1 MKPALIVPYL
11 AVKHTFSLPY
21 FTLSYS
27 SVQVS
32 LGGVSLHLFGTKTIA
47 DDKLNFRVKEVPWG
61 CARDAKK
68 NHCRKA
74 FVCLC
79 PAGLETIWNI
89 VDGDH
94 AAAAALAN
102 SRLFKW
108 YRSVT
113 RNPGRDS
120 STSVF
125 NTLLYP
131 IMFFGS
137 SEPRR
142 CKSWD

>member
-11 AVKHTFSLPY
+11 AVKDTFSLPY
-21 FTLSYS
+21 FTLSYF

-32 LGGVSLHLFGTKTIA
+32 LVGVSLHLFGTKAIA

-61 CARDAKK
+61 CARDTKK

-89 VDGDH
+89 VGGDH

-108 YRSVT
+108 YRRAT

-125 NTLLYP
+125 LPGRISILPLT
-131 IMFFGS
+131 
-137 SEPRR
+137 
-142 CKSWD
+142 